1 MLWIRIFLF
10 TVFSAKGNTDGTDM
24 RFLMRLRKR
33 KHKVCVRHMPCWF
46 SARFI
51 ELHMTF
57 ICISYVTWTRVRVS
71 VSDSGAGVRF
81 VRIFGDMANN
91 TWNPT
96 RVRGIRL
103 GKKLRHGCPGNTV
116 KTHQGQTSSRH
127 HLYLY
132 DGSCIRYT
140 KKSSTNWFVLH
151 SQVSNV
157 QSNKKLQCHIA
168 AMLVLFPRTYFDGYQ
183 TYLIVLVSSYTLY
196 TKYDNSS
203 NFCVILGYFWCI
215 FDYCSS

>member
-1 MLWIRIFLF
+1 MDEHISFYLCYEWIRIFLF
-10 TVFSAKGNTDGTDM
+10 TVFSAKGNIDDTGM

-33 KHKVCVRHMPCWF
+33 KHKVYVRHMSCWF

-51 ELHMTF
+51 ELHLTF
-57 ICISYVTWTRVRVS
+57 ICISH
-71 VSDSGAGVRF
+71 
-81 VRIFGDMANN
+81 
-91 TWNPT
+91 
-96 RVRGIRL
+96 
-103 GKKLRHGCPGNTV
+103 KV
-116 KTHQGQTSSRH
+116 KTHQGQTSSRYY
-127 HLYLY
+127 LYLS
-132 DGSCIRYT
+132 DGSCIRYI

-151 SQVSNV
+151 GQVSNV
-157 QSNKKLQCHIA
+157 QSNKKLQCLIA
-168 AMLVLFPRTYFDGYQ
+168 TILVLFPRTYFDGYQ

>member
-1 MLWIRIFLF
+1 
-10 TVFSAKGNTDGTDM
+10 
-24 RFLMRLRKR
+24 MRLRKR
-33 KHKVCVRHMPCWF
+33 KHKVYVRHMSCWF

-81 VRIFGDMANN
+81 VRILG
-91 TWNPT
+91 TWQIT
-96 RVRGIRL
+96 LGIRH
-103 GKKLRHGCPGNTV
+103 GCGVSDSAKKLRHRCPGNTV

-157 QSNKKLQCHIA
+157 QSNKKLQCLIA

-203 NFCVILGYFWCI
+203 IFCVILGYFWCI
-215 FDYCSS
+215 FGYCSS

>member
-1 MLWIRIFLF
+1 M
-10 TVFSAKGNTDGTDM
+10 VAP
-24 RFLMRLRKR
+24 
-33 KHKVCVRHMPCWF
+33 V
-46 SARFI
+46 
-51 ELHMTF
+51 LHGHG
-57 ICISYVTWTRVRVS
+57 CGCRCPTRVRVS
-71 VSDSGAGVRF
+71 DSLEFLGTRQITLGIRHGCGVSDSA
-81 VRIFGDMANN
+81 
-91 TWNPT
+91 
-96 RVRGIRL
+96 
-103 GKKLRHGCPGNTV
+103 KKLRHGCPGNTV

-157 QSNKKLQCHIA
+157 QSNKKLQCLIA